1 MPTTTIIKSVATLI
15 LRCVTRKNLIT
26 HIHINHAAPA
36 NYFFTQH
43 VKFTSANPFTPEFV
57 KAHLATATG
66 KSHARAH
73 ALYDERVRRRQLVL
87 AERNHARGER
97 ERARTRRKGKG
108 KGKGIVTTKAE
119 KGSTAPTVR
128 MGRREAAE
136 KGVWQMRKEE
146 ARCAFSSTPSLT
158 LPASE
163 PFLPL
168 SLLFIFILQVG
179 RVRPFTSLMARVHVR
194 VTWTGG
200 GSCCCPSEQP
210 YPCSSSGG
218 GGDASRRRDASQ
230 ACKGGLSWVDHDR
243 LVSLQASEEHE
254 EFG

>member
-1 MPTTTIIKSVATLI
+1 MPMTTIIKSVATLI

-66 KSHARAH
+66 KSHSRAH

-158 LPASE
+158 LPA
-163 PFLPL
+163 
-168 SLLFIFILQVG
+168 
-179 RVRPFTSLMARVHVR
+179 
-194 VTWTGG
+194 
-200 GSCCCPSEQP
+200 
-210 YPCSSSGG
+210 
-218 GGDASRRRDASQ
+218 
-230 ACKGGLSWVDHDR
+230 
-243 LVSLQASEEHE
+243 
-254 EFG
+254 